1 MEMLHD
7 VNQNIG
13 TFTKLL
19 PALKALPA
27 STKPQQTVIHNA
39 LRHYQSFLE
48 EFVPV
53 IRREQKVRGPW
64 CSCLRYV
71 CCECS

>member
-53 IRREQKVRGPW
+53 IRREQKVHTPTIACCHG
-64 CSCLRYV
+64 CV
-71 CCECS
+71 CVL